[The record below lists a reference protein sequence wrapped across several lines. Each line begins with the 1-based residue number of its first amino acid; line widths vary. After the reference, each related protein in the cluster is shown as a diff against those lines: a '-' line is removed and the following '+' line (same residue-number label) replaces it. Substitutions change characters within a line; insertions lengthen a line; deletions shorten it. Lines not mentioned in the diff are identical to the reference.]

1 MAMNLM
7 DMVKDAITGQVAD
20 QLGSAVGLDKKQTA
34 SALEAVVPMLLGGM
48 MKKVSTSGGASE
60 LSAALRDTDTSMLD
74 NLGGLLGGG
83 SSSVSNMI
91 AMGTKLLP
99 MLLGSSQGNIIS
111 ALVKMLGINEK
122 TIGSLLGLLAPIVM
136 AVVGKQAKAAGGFDV
151 GALTNLF
158 GSQKDILS
166 KALPSELQ
174 GVMGLVGDVSKTAS
188 RGVESATR
196 AAEAASSSN
205 PLQWI
210 LPLVALAV
218 LGYLGYNFLF
228 NRPQDATTAVAPTT
242 PVPEVPKVD
251 LPDLTDLKK
260 SLSGNF
266 EILTNTLEGIKDV
279 DGAKSALT
287 KIEEAASSYNKL
299 GVDKLPAAA
308 QTLLGPF
315 IKPYLTRLLEVVE
328 GLYKIPG
335 VKDVIEPV
343 LGPMVKAVQA
353 VGA

>member
-1 MAMNLM
+1 MAINLM

-48 MKKVSTSGGASE
+48 MKKASTPGGASE

-83 SSSVSNMI
+83 SSSVSNMMS
-91 AMGTKLLP
+91 MGTKLLP

-111 ALVKMLGINEK
+111 ALVKMLGFNEK
-122 TIGSLLGLLAPIVM
+122 SIGSLLGLLAPIVM

-166 KALPSELQ
+166 KAMPSELQ
-174 GVMGLVGDVSKTAS
+174 GVMGLVDNVSSAAS
-188 RGVESATR
+188 RAAGSAAS

-228 NRPQDATTAVAPTT
+228 NKPQDAATTVAPTI
-242 PVPEVPKVD
+242 PVPDVPKLD
-251 LPDLTDLKK
+251 LPDLTDLRK
-260 SLSGNF
+260 SLSSNF
-266 EILTNTLEGIKDV
+266 EGLTTTLEGIKDV
-279 DGAKSALT
+279 DGAKSALA
-287 KIEEAASSYNKL
+287 KIEEAATSYTNL

-308 QTLLGPF
+308 QTTLVSF
-315 IKPYLTRLLEVVE
+315 IKPYLTKILEVVE

-335 VKDVIEPV
+335 VKDVIEPA
-343 LGPMVKAVQA
+343 LAPMVKAVQS